1 MNFRMMFP
9 GKYIENTDL
18 GFGVDRMLTIKRIYP
33 EQMEMEDGSL
43 EQKWLMQFNEAKK
56 SLVISRTVAEAC
68 TLMFGDETDKW
79 IGKRLVLFGIN
90 TEKAFA
96 VRINV
101 RGSPDIKVPM
111 KKNVKRGQKTIRLD
125 LVPTKTGA
133 AAKPDAK
140 TQRLDGQSDAP
151 FQAEPPPLGDQTKP
165 TADEIAASNAAEPGS
180 QG

>member
-33 EQMEMEDGSL
+33 EQVEMEDGSL

-111 KKNVKRGQKTIRLD
+111 KKNVKRGQEQD
-125 LVPTKTGA
+125 W
-133 AAKPDAK
+133 
-140 TQRLDGQSDAP
+140 QR
-151 FQAEPPPLGDQTKP
+151 QALGGDQQVEAAYNTLQSRLGRAP
-165 TADEIAASNAAEPGS
+165 STAEMHEAIAEFKKRTDDYQAKHATP
-180 QG
+180 